1 MLLQAYYKVDE
12 SMEEEANN
20 VLIEECKRLLQNTRH
35 EMRVQAIRDYYAQRG
50 KKLSKKD
57 CCKKYLKREQYM
69 MVINPFLSLLV
80 FLI

>member
-1 MLLQAYYKVDE
+1 LQVYYKVDE

-20 VLIEECKRLLQNTRH
+20 VLIEECKHLLQNTRH

-57 CCKKYLKREQYM
+57 CCK
-69 MVINPFLSLLV
+69 
-80 FLI
+80 